1 MRYTVKSISPLSAL
15 KIGLL
20 LGWILALLPAAVAA
34 AAALAALQSA
44 AAAFSQVQTYEITVL
59 GQNLASI
66 DVLGLLGLADEA
78 GRVDELAAM
87 GWGLFATLTFA
98 LTLLGGA
105 IVAVTAVFFSL
116 GYNLLAA
123 VAGGLTVELREKDEG

>member
-1 MRYTVKSISPLSAL
+1 MRYTIRSISPLSAL

-20 LGWILALLPAAVAA
+20 LGWVLALLPAAVAA
-34 AAALAALQSA
+34 AAALAGLEGAARAL
-44 AAAFSQVQTYEITVL
+44 SQVQTYDITVL
-59 GQNLASI
+59 GQNIASI

-78 GRVDELAAM
+78 GRVNDLAAM
-87 GWGLFATLTFA
+87 GWGLFAAITFA

-105 IVAVTAVFFSL
+105 MVAVTAVFFSL

-123 VAGGLTVELREKDEG
+123 VAGGLTVELREKP

>member
-20 LGWILALLPAAVAA
+20 LGWVLALLPAAVAA
-34 AAALAALQSA
+34 AATLAALQSA
-44 AAAFSQVQTYEITVL
+44 ATALSQVQTYDITVL
-59 GQNLASI
+59 GQNIASI

-78 GRVDELAAM
+78 GRVNDLATM
-87 GWGLFATLTFA
+87 GWGLFATLTLA

-105 IVAVTAVFFSL
+105 IVAVTAVIFSL

-123 VAGGLTVELREKDEG
+123 LAGGLTVELREKP